1 MGGFKLDP
9 VSQGALGTIFAQTI
23 SNKKKLILGSIL
35 GCLAGLAP
43 DLDVLIRSN
52 SDPLLKLEFHRQFTH
67 SLFFIPIGALIVTL
81 TTRFFLKKY
90 LSFKEAYLFCLFG
103 YATHGLLDAC
113 TSYGTQLLWPFSDER
128 VSWNN
133 ISVVDPFLTV
143 PVITFIIIAILRK
156 NKFISFLGIIYIFL
170 FLGLGVFQKNRA
182 EEAGKYLAKIRG
194 HIDTKLTVK
203 PSLGNLLLWKVIYED
218 NGFYHVDAVR
228 LLLETKHCQGNSIKK
243 LNTLVDFSQLSKD
256 SQQYKDIKRFN
267 WFSQDYLGVGKDKN
281 IITDIRYS
289 AIPNEIEGLW
299 GIKIDI
305 SKNDNEHVQWVV
317 NRSNFKAKWKKFFDL
332 LLGKGCKK
340 LI

>member
-1 MGGFKLDP
+1 MDP
-9 VSQGALGTIFAQTI
+9 VSQGAFGAIFAQTI
-23 SNKKKLILGSIL
+23 SNKKKLIAGSIL

-67 SLFFIPIGALIVTL
+67 SLFFIPFGALIVTL

-143 PVITFIIIAILRK
+143 PVIIFIIIAILRK

-228 LLLETKHCQGNSIKK
+228 LLLETEHCQGNSIKK

-317 NRSNFKAKWKKFFDL
+317 NRSNFKAKWKKFFGL
-332 LLGKGCKK
+332 LLGKDCKK
-340 LI
+340 LT

>member
-1 MGGFKLDP
+1 LDP
-9 VSQGALGTIFAQTI
+9 VSQGAFGAIFAQTI
-23 SNKKKLILGSIL
+23 SNKKKLIAGSIL

-67 SLFFIPIGALIVTL
+67 SLFFIPFGALIITL
-81 TTRFFLKKY
+81 TTRFFFKKY

-143 PVITFIIIAILRK
+143 PVIIFIIIAILRK

-228 LLLETKHCQGNSIKK
+228 LLLETEHCQGNSIKK

-317 NRSNFKAKWKKFFDL
+317 NRSNFKAKWKKFFGL
-332 LLGKGCKK
+332 LLGKDCKK
-340 LI
+340 LT

>member
-1 MGGFKLDP
+1 MDP
-9 VSQGALGTIFAQTI
+9 VSQGAFGAIFAQTI
-23 SNKKKLILGSIL
+23 SNKKKLIAGSIL

-67 SLFFIPIGALIVTL
+67 SLFFIPFGALIITL
-81 TTRFFLKKY
+81 TTRFFFKKY

-143 PVITFIIIAILRK
+143 PVIIFIIIAILRK

-228 LLLETKHCQGNSIKK
+228 LLLETEHCQGNSIKK

-317 NRSNFKAKWKKFFDL
+317 NRSNFKAKWKKFFGL
-332 LLGKGCKK
+332 LLGKDCKK
-340 LI
+340 LT